1 MLGYALLLKFLM
13 LIGLGCLIFPLVT
26 VLSDNILITS
36 K

>member
-13 LIGLGCLIFPLVT
+13 LSGPGYLVFVFIA
-26 VLSDNILITS
+26 VLSDNILLKS